1 MSDPTFAG
9 GTAATLPPR
18 PVNPPLRILLLDDD
32 DDIRG
37 IYTEVLALNGYEVD
51 AAADGEAGWAALQ
64 ARHYDL
70 LITDN
75 DMPRLTGL
83 ELVKKV
89 CASGMKVAVIF
100 ASGSLS
106 FQDLREQTFV
116 RQATELPKPF
126 SPDELV
132 RTVRRVLCGGAATG
146 LSAA

>member
-1 MSDPTFAG
+1 
-9 GTAATLPPR
+9 
-18 PVNPPLRILLLDDD
+18 VNPAPRILLLDDD
-32 DDIRG
+32 DDIRR
-37 IYTEVLALNGYEVD
+37 ICVEVLAQSGFEVD

-64 ARHYDL
+64 ERHYDL

-75 DMPRLTGL
+75 DMPKLTGL

-106 FQDLREQTFV
+106 FQALREQPSL

-132 RTVRRVLCGGAATG
+132 GTVRRVLRGEAAMN